1 MNINEW
7 KQLRHR
13 AWENGYERLQIDIFA
28 KIGQGRYTLRNCNKT
43 TYIECTSETKPF

>member
-13 AWENGYERLQIDIFA
+13 AWDDYECLPIDRFA

-43 TYIECTSETKPF
+43 TYIECTPETKPF